1 MSQITV
7 GKVIIDFPDS
17 HRDFAEGLKDA
28 IAEDL
33 NDLIGESLQQKAIKV
48 SLERTEV
55 ANYVNTEWT
64 PLDKGGK

>member
-28 IAEDL
+28 ITEELSDK
-33 NDLIGESLQQKAIKV
+33 SLQDKAIKV
-48 SLERTEV
+48 SMQRTEI
-55 ANYVNTEWT
+55 ANEVNTQWT
-64 PLDKGGK
+64 PINLKEDK

>member
-17 HRDFAEGLKDA
+17 HKDFAEGLKDA
-28 IAEDL
+28 ITEDL
-33 NDLIGESLQQKAIKV
+33 TDFVGETLQQKAIKV

-55 ANYVNTEWT
+55 ANDVNTEWT
-64 PLDKGGK
+64 PLNKGGK

>member
-17 HRDFAEGLKDA
+17 HKDFAEGLKDA

-55 ANYVNTEWT
+55 ANDVNTEWT

>member
-28 IAEDL
+28 ITEDL
-33 NDLIGESLQQKAIKV
+33 TDVVNESLQQKAIKV
-48 SLERTEV
+48 SLKRTEI
-55 ANYVNTEWT
+55 ADKVNTEWT
-64 PLDKGGK
+64 PLKEK